1 MTIRKCDFFSPWND
15 SGYETLSFLFQK
27 LLADKKCLINSH
39 FVTAR
44 IGRMI
49 SLARSVADSLFSR
62 FDATLSTR
70 ATLSVH
76 R

>member
-1 MTIRKCDFFSPWND
+1 MRFFSLR
-15 SGYETLSFLFQK
+15 GMTAVMKQLSFLFQK
-27 LLADKKCLINSH
+27 LLADKKGFIYSH

-62 FDATLSTR
+62 FDETLSTR